1 MRRMIPLPFFSDD
14 FQLPI
19 SAQTMSLDRIG
30 TVHETGTLDA
40 DDEAIFV
47 LLVLFRHAGSHR
59 LSHW

>member
-1 MRRMIPLPFFSDD
+1 VIPLPFFGDD
-14 FQLPI
+14 IQLHI
-19 SAQTMSLDRIG
+19 SAQTMSRDRIG

-59 LSHW
+59 LSQW